1 MSISDDFG
9 LTLDTYRIFRR
20 DGQIVTGCGD
30 RMYCKKPLNKRQ
42 LKTNVV
48 LSPSP
53 SAMTHQVYKQSK
65 TVWVFKTEQDLQGC
79 MQYKGSHFHFLPHPH
94 AEMKL
99 ETESQVY
106 APLACLC
113 LKSQR
118 WRDHRGGVLAL
129 QYGASSKDIARAV

>member
-1 MSISDDFG
+1 G
-9 LTLDTYRIFRR
+9 GVTLRPI
-20 DGQIVTGCGD
+20 
-30 RMYCKKPLNKRQ
+30 L
-42 LKTNVV
+42 
-48 LSPSP
+48 
-53 SAMTHQVYKQSK
+53 AHQAREGPASVAYICLAHGHVNYNGIPGVVYKQSK

-106 APLACLC
+106 APVHCSIIGRSWHVCVLSPNVGEIIAE
-113 LKSQR
+113 
-118 WRDHRGGVLAL
+118 GVLAL